1 MTRKLLPVSICIFA
15 LMNCLINSA
24 FPAQDKDQTTDT
36 TDLRN
41 SFREEILME
50 SFDAETEDPDILEDL
65 ETFRRNPLDLN
76 KVTFDELTL
85 IPFLNSMTARNI
97 LIYRSEI
104 KKYKS
109 KRELLKVKGMS
120 AELYEKIKI
129 YLIVRKSTSDVIIDE
144 TGMIYK
150 SSQLNIFDKITT
162 RVRSRFMQDLQT
174 KQGYLTEKY
183 EGTKPKLYTS
193 LKLKYGKSD
202 PVFEINLTMEKD
214 PGEKNLND
222 FTSGYIAADNI
233 FGFRKIIAGDYS
245 LNFGQGLTLSGSG
258 YFSKGIDAV
267 SPLKRKGKGIKGYT
281 SVGESQFFRGA
292 ALSYGQGNFV
302 ADLFYS
308 DNYFDASID
317 ENSEKVNSF
326 YNDGYHRTSSEINRK
341 KSVKEKFF
349 GGRVSYSKGFLR
361 SGITYWS
368 GKFSKPVSKDTM
380 RELYDFSGDKASS
393 LGADYDILVKNMN
406 FFGEWTHSSSGAVAS
421 VNSVSFTFPGT
432 AELIFSYR
440 NYPYNFVSVH
450 SSGFGERSGETKNER
465 GFYAG
470 LTLKP
475 FKGLTLNAYFDQY
488 KFPYRS
494 FLNPLPVSGNDF
506 LINADWRAEKGFVI
520 NLKIKSEI
528 KGDITTVKDSVQRDV
543 KLTDNRHQ
551 FNARL
556 GFIYQLSDAL
566 RFRSRFE
573 FVNVRYRE
581 SGTGSKGTLFFSD
594 MRVNPFPGL
603 IFDMRIIFF
612 DTEDYDS
619 RIYEYE
625 NDIKGVMSNTALYGK
640 GKRWY
645 AVLRYKPFRLFEIS
659 AKYSETYTDG
669 VKFTGSGNDR
679 IDGDINNRLNVGVE
693 ILF

>member
-1 MTRKLLPVSICIFA
+1 MTGKLIPVSICIYA
-15 LMNCLINSA
+15 LMNCLTISA
-24 FPAQDKDQTTDT
+24 LPAQDKGQTLDT
-36 TDLRN
+36 TDMRN
-41 SFREEILME
+41 SYREEILME
-50 SFDAETEDPDILEDL
+50 SFDTDTEDPDILEDL
-65 ETFRRNPLDLN
+65 ETLRRNPLDLN
-76 KVTFDELTL
+76 KVTFDELAL

-97 LIYRSEI
+97 LNYRSEI
-104 KKYKS
+104 KKFKS

-129 YLIVRKSTSDVIIDE
+129 YLIVRKSSSDVIIDE
-144 TGMIYK
+144 TGLIYK
-150 SSQLNIFDKITT
+150 SSQLKILDNITT

-174 KQGYLTEKY
+174 KHGYLTDKY
-183 EGTKPKLYTS
+183 EGTKPKLYTG
-193 LKLKYGKSD
+193 LKLKYGKAGSTL
-202 PVFEINLTMEKD
+202 EINLTMEKD
-214 PGEKNLND
+214 PGEKHLND
-222 FTSGYIAADNI
+222 FTSGYFAAEKL

-281 SVGESQFFRGA
+281 SVSESQFFRGA
-292 ALSYGQGNFV
+292 AISYELGNFV
-302 ADLFYS
+302 TDLFYS

-317 ENSEKVNSF
+317 AHSGNVSSF
-326 YNDGYHRTSSEINRK
+326 YNDGYHRTSSEIGRK

-368 GKFSKPVSKDTM
+368 GKFSIPVLKDTIK
-380 RELYDFSGDKASS
+380 ELYNFSGNKSES
-393 LGADYDILVKNMN
+393 IGADYDVLVKNLN
-406 FFGEWTHSSSGAVAS
+406 FFGEWTHSASGAVAS
-421 VNSVSFTFPGT
+421 INSVSFTFPGT

-440 NYPYNFVSVH
+440 NYPYNFISVH
-450 SSGFGERSGETKNER
+450 SSGFGERSGETRNER

-475 FKGLTLNAYFDQY
+475 FKGLTLNTYFDQY

-520 NLKIKSEI
+520 NLKIKNEI
-528 KGDITTVKDSVQRDV
+528 KGDIVTVIDSIQRDV

-581 SGTGSKGTLFFSD
+581 SGNASKGSLFFSD
-594 MRVNPFPGL
+594 MRLNPFPGL
-603 IFDMRIIFF
+603 VFDMRIIFF
-612 DTEDYDS
+612 DTENYDS

-679 IDGDINNRLNVGVE
+679 IDGDINNRLNIGVE

>member
-85 IPFLNSMTARNI
+85 IP
-97 LIYRSEI
+97 
-104 KKYKS
+104 
-109 KRELLKVKGMS
+109 
-120 AELYEKIKI
+120 
-129 YLIVRKSTSDVIIDE
+129 
-144 TGMIYK
+144 
-150 SSQLNIFDKITT
+150 
-162 RVRSRFMQDLQT
+162 
-174 KQGYLTEKY
+174 
-183 EGTKPKLYTS
+183 
-193 LKLKYGKSD
+193 
-202 PVFEINLTMEKD
+202 
-214 PGEKNLND
+214 
-222 FTSGYIAADNI
+222 
-233 FGFRKIIAGDYS
+233 
-245 LNFGQGLTLSGSG
+245 
-258 YFSKGIDAV
+258 
-267 SPLKRKGKGIKGYT
+267 
-281 SVGESQFFRGA
+281 
-292 ALSYGQGNFV
+292 
-302 ADLFYS
+302 
-308 DNYFDASID
+308 
-317 ENSEKVNSF
+317 
-326 YNDGYHRTSSEINRK
+326 
-341 KSVKEKFF
+341 
-349 GGRVSYSKGFLR
+349 
-361 SGITYWS
+361 
-368 GKFSKPVSKDTM
+368 
-380 RELYDFSGDKASS
+380 
-393 LGADYDILVKNMN
+393 
-406 FFGEWTHSSSGAVAS
+406 
-421 VNSVSFTFPGT
+421 
-432 AELIFSYR
+432 
-440 NYPYNFVSVH
+440 
-450 SSGFGERSGETKNER
+450 
-465 GFYAG
+465 
-470 LTLKP
+470 
-475 FKGLTLNAYFDQY
+475 
-488 KFPYRS
+488 